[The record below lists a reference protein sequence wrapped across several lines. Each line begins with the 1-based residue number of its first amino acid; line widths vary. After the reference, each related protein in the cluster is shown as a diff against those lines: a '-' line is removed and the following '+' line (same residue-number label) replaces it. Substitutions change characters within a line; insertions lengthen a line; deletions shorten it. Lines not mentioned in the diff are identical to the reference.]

1 MIERLRIENFKS
13 LRRVDLTLGAL
24 NILIGTN
31 SSGKSS
37 LLEALRVLQGV
48 GSGLSIGDIL
58 DGKPRTPT
66 SDGWTGLRGGS
77 AGTCFVPPDTG
88 TEVTLTAAGRLGP
101 PHDLPWE
108 YSLSF
113 SPEQG
118 KVTRERLKVGRD
130 IYDSEPVTK
139 NQPHDP
145 VFEVRYYQGQ
155 KGGQPHLKFERSR
168 PALGQFARLPSGSA
182 KPAHVQLASEVSAL
196 LASHQHVDPLPPV
209 LRGYSQAHRIHRM
222 GEDGENFAALVKTLC
237 EDPASKNT
245 YLTWLRQLR
254 PIEMDDVDT
263 RSGPLGGP
271 MFLLRHRG
279 QETPAPSLGDGTLRF
294 VALATA
300 LFHPDAP
307 RVIAIPELEKYLH
320 ASRLRL
326 LVNLLRERAATG
338 RTQIIATTHSPILMA
353 WLQKEEHPTTFYC
366 RRDETTGESHI
377 VPLTEAPRFLEILHR
392 QPISDLF
399 ADGWL
404 EAAL

>member
-1 MIERLRIENFKS
+1 MIERLCIENFKS

-24 NILIGTN
+24 NIVIGSN

-48 GSGLSIGDIL
+48 GSGLSICDLL

-77 AGTCFVPPDTG
+77 AGACFATADAG
-88 TEVTLTAAGRLGP
+88 AEVRLTAAGRLNP
-101 PHDLPWE
+101 PHELPWE

-113 SPEQG
+113 SAEQG
-118 KVTRERLKVGRD
+118 KVTRERLKVGRE

-168 PALGQFARLPSGSA
+168 PALGQFARLPASSA
-182 KPAHVQLASEVSAL
+182 RPAHVQLAAEVATV
-196 LASHQHVDPLPPV
+196 LASHQHVDPLPSV
-209 LRGYSQAHRIHRM
+209 LRGYSQTNPSHRM
-222 GEDGENFAALVKTLC
+222 AEDGGNFATLVKTLC

-245 YLTWLRQLR
+245 YLSWLRQLR
-254 PIEMDDVDT
+254 PIEMDDVNT
-263 RSGPLGGP
+263 RSGPQGGP
-271 MFLLRHRG
+271 MFLSRHRG
-279 QETPAPSLGDGTLRF
+279 QETPAPLLSDGTLRF

-300 LFHPDAP
+300 LFRPDPP
-307 RVIAIPELEKYLH
+307 RLIAIPELERHLH

-326 LVNLLRERAATG
+326 LLNLLRDRAATG